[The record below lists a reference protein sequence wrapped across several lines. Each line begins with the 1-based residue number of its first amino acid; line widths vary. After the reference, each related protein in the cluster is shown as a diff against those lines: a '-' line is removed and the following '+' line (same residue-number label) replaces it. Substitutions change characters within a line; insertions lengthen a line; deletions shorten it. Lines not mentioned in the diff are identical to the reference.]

1 MLLKRIKFSPRRG
14 TSLGPS
20 TTVGEKVEKKSVRAK
35 KTKGEQRE
43 LSGGERGGGG
53 FPPPESTAFFLVYA
67 VHPFFLSSP
76 PLQSLVPGSGPVN
89 NH

>member
-35 KTKGEQRE
+35 KTKGEQKE
-43 LSGGERGGGG
+43 LSGGGRGGGGG
-53 FPPPESTAFFLVYA
+53 FPPPESTAFFSIYA
-67 VHPFFLSSP
+67 VHPFFFIIFSP
-76 PLQSLVPGSGPVN
+76 TAEP
-89 NH
+89 

>member
-35 KTKGEQRE
+35 KTIGEQRE
-43 LSGGERGGGG
+43 LSGGGRGGGG

-67 VHPFFLSSP
+67 VHPFFIIFSP
-76 PLQSLVPGSGPVN
+76 TAELGTRLWTRK
-89 NH
+89 